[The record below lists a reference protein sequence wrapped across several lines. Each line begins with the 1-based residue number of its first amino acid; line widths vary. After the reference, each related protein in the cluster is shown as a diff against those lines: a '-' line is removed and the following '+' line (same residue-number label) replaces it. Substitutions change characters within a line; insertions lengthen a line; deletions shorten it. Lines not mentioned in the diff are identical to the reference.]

1 MAMTVR
7 LPEEL
12 DAQLDEIARS
22 RHTSKHAIL
31 IEAATRFANT
41 ETKTE
46 RVLSIGRIEA
56 DGATN
61 VVPDDVRLEGTL
73 RTFDEALR
81 CASYDAIRDIA
92 ASAVSPSADMARSS

>member
-12 DAQLDEIARS
+12 DARLDEIARS

-46 RVLSIGRIEA
+46 RVLSIA
-56 DGATN
+56 DEVAARYADTLT
-61 VVPDDVRLEGTL
+61 RLE
-73 RTFDEALR
+73 
-81 CASYDAIRDIA
+81 DA
-92 ASAVSPSADMARSS
+92 

>member
-46 RVLSIGRIEA
+46 RVLSIA
-56 DGATN
+56 DEVAARYADTLT
-61 VVPDDVRLEGTL
+61 RLE
-73 RTFDEALR
+73 
-81 CASYDAIRDIA
+81 DA
-92 ASAVSPSADMARSS
+92 